1 MMPAPIPPLLFQP
14 ILNSPGSWRELGN
27 LHHLSTADFQWLSH
41 VQLATHALRSQQTP
55 PMLAQRIL
63 LNTAGAPAVPLAGS
77 FILSAT
83 PDDHGILLYTPFAGL
98 KKHASLTALT
108 AHLEQQLNS
117 ASEDDRLL
125 AFLAFSQRKRLAE
138 QHGISVTYQLVEGD
152 IFEDQRAVI
161 EHCHQLNTQAM
172 LDELMQLPELG
183 SLLQTIVDALLTPTM
198 RGVDQTRTRV
208 NLYATTT
215 ATGPASTDLA
225 SRHGLEAL
233 SLGDALLLH
242 YRHTGWPVGQTHEF
256 SHPDRTFQ
264 ASDQQHWETAV
275 TTASGKLLVLLYQQM
290 ERYWNGPSA
299 DGASRRDV
307 LAQIIRQQALAD
319 FLLKREA
326 GIIDQR
332 QFDSLLTSLGFSESL
347 APRAAVETVRLW
359 EHQANFVELA
369 GALMIG
375 HSESCLYTP
384 THGLQ
389 VLKDYADLKSMLLG
403 KFASPGHED
412 ELYGLLS
419 LDERQRFLGFDR
431 PQVSGKSIAGDVFSV
446 LLELIITK
454 QRQNIDYA
462 LQLYRHSDGVV
473 DIRALFDK
481 ALDIRSMLHERLVTL
496 DARGRWSTR
505 PMLTG
510 NPLPSRVLADTAAA
524 EVRKFASIMPTI
536 AADFAAQPLTV
547 TALQRTYLQGIA
559 AKLAHALSV
568 GINGEA
574 RLRVLD
580 GTLSRH
586 AQTLVDTVFNPD
598 HPDRSRRKALNG
610 IRPDAWSLTLQ
621 VAGES
626 EVLPLANCVLLTER
640 GGLDTQHSG
649 RAILW
654 TPALGLE
661 VFRSI
666 EHARQVLNQR
676 LLDPQKRLALLENL
690 SPLHQRFHQHYTLGR
705 LQLISG
711 NVLQDRTES
720 TIEHFLQR
728 CEQVRGRHWP
738 KPREHQILKTLSE
751 QVVETNLQRATALAM
766 ALGKQHSLPAWL
778 GMARLDDQQLHLE
791 LLEQWRHS
799 VIDDEDYL
807 HALPTLRDY
816 IRQTLKTLL
825 NTRLHRQDLDPEQI
839 TVTPALSLIG
849 SAMSLTDFAL
859 NHAHIAQDTAFTLS
873 SSTDRTL
880 PTGLDQQAVRS
891 LLLSLNVA
899 TTFANKITSVLSAN
913 DVDAEQR
920 KLRFIQQLPWQL
932 LQHAHQLQLQQRLS
946 PKAFD
951 LISQVLDMPDAVARA
966 TVHGADAI
974 VRPLALIKTAGAS
987 AIKALGLY
995 LIGPAEKSGP
1005 QVLYAPYHGEHAFS
1019 EFEDEAAVI
1028 AALNTPGSLQD
1039 LLLRR
1044 LPENQRSIFSALF
1057 KASSGQT
1064 SEMNLATT
1072 PVDGNLLLQLFDDN
1086 LALLP
1091 HLLSSHSLPSAQAD
1105 WDAAKH
1111 LFSSGIQQIRGLL
1124 PGKLA
1129 YVQFL
1134 WQSYQDFLDSA
1145 EALQDHHWKRALQT
1159 FVAGAAEMISLGRLA
1174 LESRLESQAVAAP
1187 QTPQPT
1193 TLSAPVLAQTKPTDP
1208 LRTSLQTFEAPTI
1221 ALKDL
1226 THDAAEGT
1234 YQDLTTKATYAPIA
1248 GKVYP
1253 VERPGAVWQI
1263 KGAEQPG
1270 PVLQHT
1276 ASRQLVLDPDR
1287 HTVHFGKAMST
1298 MLNHYATHRQAR
1310 YMLNIEA
1317 QGMEEIR
1324 ARHPEKARML
1334 IEAIDLARHYAFN
1347 SLHNLAQLRNYVPGT
1362 RLDTFLKSFFD
1373 VQRIDADILD
1383 KLKQAIVPICDALVD
1398 PTEDLLNTSRFV
1410 VGSNRHSSSGV
1421 IAFVL
1426 GGDLLKKVHFTEKF
1440 FNQGLDWYNTGLTEP
1455 FNVDGH
1461 ARAATLIH
1469 EFSHQFSKTVD
1480 IASLEARRPFAD
1492 LIATV
1497 TGYGAAR
1504 KQVQTRFQRE
1514 ALSLSTRREELFSR
1528 WSDNLQEWLDIDE
1541 FEGMEHVRREV
1552 LKTTGTRNLEDA
1564 RTAFLSPTNPHPRID
1579 TILRNADSI
1588 AFLICEMGRQLD
1600 PVTQPHGGLN

>member
-1 MMPAPIPPLLFQP
+1 MMPAPTPPLLLQP
-14 ILNSPGSWRELGN
+14 MLNSPGSWRELGH
-27 LHHLSTADFQWLSH
+27 LHHMSSADFRWLSH
-41 VQLATHALRSQQTP
+41 VQLGTHALRSQQTP

-63 LNTAGAPAVPLAGS
+63 LNTEGAPAVPLAGS

-83 PDDHGILLYTPFAGL
+83 PDDRGILLYTPFAGL
-98 KKHASLTALT
+98 KKHASLASLT
-108 AHLEQQLNS
+108 AHLEQHLNS
-117 ASEDDRLL
+117 AREDDRLL
-125 AFLAFSQRKRLAE
+125 ALLSLSHRKRLAKR
-138 QHGISVTYQLVEGD
+138 HGISVTYQLIEGD
-152 IFEDQRAVI
+152 IFEDQRAAI
-161 EHCHQLNTQAM
+161 EHCQQLNAQAM

-183 SLLQTIVDALLTPTM
+183 SLLQTIVDEQLTPTM
-198 RGVDQTRTRV
+198 RDVDQTRTRV

-215 ATGPASTDLA
+215 ATGPASTDLP
-225 SRHGLEAL
+225 SRRKLETL

-242 YRHTGWPVGQTHEF
+242 YRHSGWPVGQTHEF
-256 SHPDRTFQ
+256 SHPGRTFL

-290 ERYWNGPSA
+290 ERYWNGPGT

-307 LAQIIRQQALAD
+307 FAQIIRQQALAD

-332 QFDSLLTSLGFSESL
+332 QFDSLLTSLGFNESL

-369 GALMIG
+369 GALMIS
-375 HSESCLYTP
+375 HSDSCLYTP

-389 VLKDYADLKSMLLG
+389 VLRDYADLKAMLLG

-431 PQVSGKSIAGDVFSV
+431 PQVSGQSIAGDVFSV

-481 ALDIRSMLHERLVTL
+481 ALDIRSMLHERLVPL

-547 TALQRTYLQGIA
+547 TALQRTYLLGIA

-574 RLRVLD
+574 RLRVLN

-586 AQTLVDTVFNPD
+586 QQALVDTVFNPD
-598 HPDRSRRKALNG
+598 YSDRSRRKALNG
-610 IRPDAWSLTLQ
+610 FRPDAWALTLQ
-621 VAGES
+621 LAGQS
-626 EVLPLANCVLLTER
+626 DMLPLANCVLLTER

-666 EHARQVLNQR
+666 EQARQVLNQR
-676 LLDPQKRLALLENL
+676 LLDPQKRLVLQENL
-690 SPLHQRFHQHYTLGR
+690 SPLHQRFHQHYTLGP

-711 NVLQDRTES
+711 NVLQDRIES
-720 TIEHFLQR
+720 AIEHFLQR
-728 CEQVRGRHWP
+728 CDQVRGRQWP
-738 KPREHQILKTLSE
+738 TPRENRILNTLSE
-751 QVVETNLQRATALAM
+751 QVVETNLQRATALAQ

-778 GMARLDDQQLHLE
+778 GMATLEEQQLHLE
-791 LLEQWRHS
+791 LLEQWRLS

-816 IRQTLKTLL
+816 IRQTLQTLL
-825 NTRLHRQDLDPEQI
+825 STHLQRQALDPEQI
-839 TVTPALSLIG
+839 IVTPALSLIG

-873 SSTDRTL
+873 SSTDQAL

-899 TTFANKITSVLSAN
+899 TTFADKITKALSV
-913 DVDAEQR
+913 DGVDAGQR
-920 KLRFIQQLPWQL
+920 KQRFLRQLPWQL

-946 PKAFD
+946 TKAFD

-966 TVHGADAI
+966 TVPGADAI

-987 AIKALGLY
+987 AIRALGLY
-995 LIGPAEKSGP
+995 LIGPAGQPGP

-1019 EFEDEAAVI
+1019 EFENEAAVI

-1039 LLLRR
+1039 VLLRR
-1044 LPENQRSIFSALF
+1044 LPESQRSIFSALF

-1064 SEMNLATT
+1064 NEMTLATT

-1105 WDAAKH
+1105 WDAAKN

-1134 WQSYQDFLDSA
+1134 WQSYRDFLDSA

-1159 FVAGAAEMISLGRLA
+1159 FVAGAAQMISLGRLA

-1187 QTPQPT
+1187 QAPQPT

-1208 LRTSLQTFEAPTI
+1208 LRTSLQTFEASTV
-1221 ALKDL
+1221 ALKEL
-1226 THDAAEGT
+1226 IHNAAEGT
-1234 YQDLTTKATYAPIA
+1234 YQDLKTKATYAPIA

-1263 KGAEQPG
+1263 KGADQPG

-1287 HTVHFGKAMST
+1287 HTVHFGKGLSKMY
-1298 MLNHYATHRQAR
+1298 NRFATDRETRHW
-1310 YMLNIEA
+1310 LNIEA
-1317 QGMEEIR
+1317 QGMDEIR
-1324 ARHPEKARML
+1324 ARHPEKARMI

-1347 SLHNLAQLRNYVPGT
+1347 SLHNLAQLRNYAPGT
-1362 RLDTFLKSFFD
+1362 RLDTFLKSFFG
-1373 VQRIDADILD
+1373 VQRLDADMLD
-1383 KLKQAIVPICDALVD
+1383 KLKLAIVPICDALVD
-1398 PTEDLLNTSRFV
+1398 PTEDLMNTSRFV
-1410 VGSNRHSSSGV
+1410 VGSNKHRNSGV

-1426 GGDLLKKVHFTEKF
+1426 GEDLLQRVHFTEKF
-1440 FNQGLDWYNTGLTEP
+1440 FNQGLDWYKNGLTQP
-1455 FNVDGH
+1455 FNVEGH

-1469 EFSHQFSKTVD
+1469 EFSHQFGKTVD
-1480 IASLEARRPFAD
+1480 IATLEARRPFTD

-1497 TGYGAAR
+1497 TGYGAAQ
-1504 KQVQTRFQRE
+1504 KQAQTQFQRE
-1514 ALSLSTRREELFSR
+1514 ALSLSTPREELFSR
-1528 WSDNLQEWLDIDE
+1528 WSEEFKEWLDVDE
-1541 FEGMEHVRREV
+1541 TPGMGHVRREI
-1552 LKTTGTRNLEDA
+1552 LRTTHTANLEQA
-1564 RTAFLSPTNPHPRID
+1564 RTAFLSPTNAHPRID
-1579 TILRNADSI
+1579 TILSNADSI

-1600 PVTQPHGGLN
+1600 PVVQPHEGLN